1 MRNDRPL
8 TLVSMN
14 ATVRVAR
21 PAPPKSVTMD
31 SPAAEVMTD
40 LRFKQPA
47 IVDEQLSMD
56 AAHAH
61 MIQQGVRLLLV
72 LNRERSLSGILTA
85 TDIAGE
91 RPLRLA
97 EERRIRHA
105 DILVSDI
112 MTPLDKLEA
121 VTLSEL
127 QHARVGNVVATL
139 ALTGRQHALVVDA
152 DKEGRMQVCGL
163 LSRSQVERQLGI
175 RLPAGDAARTFA
187 EIEAA
192 LAST

>member
-139 ALTGRQHALVVDA
+139 ALTGRQHALV
-152 DKEGRMQVCGL
+152 
-163 LSRSQVERQLGI
+163 
-175 RLPAGDAARTFA
+175 
-187 EIEAA
+187 
-192 LAST
+192 